1 MNRYETSACIGF
13 WRMGVDEGTI
23 SAILNC
29 ELKEIYRA
37 IKVYQS
43 TLK

>member
-13 WRMGVDEGTI
+13 WRMGVDEATI

-29 ELKEIYRA
+29 YTSDVFRA
-37 IKVYQS
+37 IKVYES